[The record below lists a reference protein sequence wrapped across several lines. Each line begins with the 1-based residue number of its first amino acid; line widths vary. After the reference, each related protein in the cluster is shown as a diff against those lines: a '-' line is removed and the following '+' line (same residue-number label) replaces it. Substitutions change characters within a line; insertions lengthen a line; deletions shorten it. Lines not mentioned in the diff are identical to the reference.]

1 MNDNYNN
8 SFYKLLIFT
17 VISIFFMIEKSNAQT
32 TVLQLAGWDNSV
44 EFSTWQQLGKS
55 DSRHWLNFRAG
66 VNDWMSPANPSDIS
80 NKKLN
85 GNYSLSLGYG
95 YQVSDKIMP
104 YLTIRKDMNKLENIG
119 FVTGVDIQTN
129 NKFNYTVG
137 FTSTHDINK
146 DWNRSNAWVDVYYRI
161 GNNGWKIG
169 MEAAVD
175 IQGGVG
181 FLWMINKSINWG
193 KD

>member
-1 MNDNYNN
+1 MKNNYSATYCNI
-8 SFYKLLIFT
+8 LLILLMIALFT
-17 VISIFFMIEKSNAQT
+17 MNKVQAQT
-32 TVLQLAGWDNSV
+32 TVLQLGGWDNSV
-44 EFSTWQQLGKS
+44 EFSAWQQLGKS
-55 DSRHWLNFRAG
+55 DCRHWLNVRAG
-66 VNDWMSPANPSDIS
+66 VNDWMSPAVPSDV
-80 NKKLN
+80 NTTKMN

-129 NKFNYTVG
+129 NRFNYTVG

-175 IQGGVG
+175 MNGGVG
-181 FLWMINKSINWG
+181 FLWMINKSINWA
-193 KD
+193 KQ

>member
-1 MNDNYNN
+1 MNNNYKRDY
-8 SFYKLLIFT
+8 YKLLLLT
-17 VISIFFMIEKSNAQT
+17 VLTLFFFIEKGNAQT

-44 EFSTWQQLGKS
+44 EFSAWQQLGKS
-55 DSRHWLNFRAG
+55 DSRHWLNVRAG
-66 VNDWMSPANPSDIS
+66 VNDWMSPASPSDVNS
-80 NKKLN
+80 TKMN

-129 NKFNYTVG
+129 NRFNYTVG

-146 DWNRSNAWVDVYYRI
+146 DWNRSNAWVDVYYRV

-175 IQGGVG
+175 MHGEVG
-181 FLWMINKSINWG
+181 LLWMINKSINWS
-193 KD
+193 KK

>member
-1 MNDNYNN
+1 MSN
-8 SFYKLLIFT
+8 SYSAPYHKVVLVFLLVT
-17 VISIFFMIEKSNAQT
+17 LSTLHQVQAQT

-44 EFSTWQQLGKS
+44 EFSAWQQLGKS
-55 DSRHWLNFRAG
+55 DCRHWLNVRAG
-66 VNDWMSPANPSDIS
+66 VNDWMSPAGATDVNS
-80 NKKLN
+80 KRMN

-129 NKFNYTVG
+129 NRFSYTVG
-137 FTSTHDINK
+137 FTSTHDIYK
-146 DWNRSNAWVDVYYRI
+146 DWNRSNAWVDVYYKL

-169 MEAAVD
+169 VETAVD
-175 IQGGVG
+175 MNGDVG
-181 FLWMINKSINWG
+181 FLWMINKSINWA
-193 KD
+193 KH